1 MGWLSSIT
9 INDNKEG
16 RTVKKLLL
24 AGVALL
30 VTANITAARDITI
43 AQSSDLRSNNP
54 GVNRDGNTDGV
65 ILHIV
70 EGLVGYN
77 NAGEV
82 KPLLA
87 ESVEVAPDGLTYTFK
102 LRKDVKFHNGKP
114 LTAEDVVWNWTRYLK
129 PETKW
134 ACLNDFVEGGAA
146 HVTGVKATDAST
158 VEITLEKPS
167 GVFLGLMSR
176 PECGYTGMIS
186 PESVASDGSFV
197 KPIGTGPFQWDEWK
211 KGEYIRLAKFADY
224 VSPANDGKPDGM
236 VGSKRP
242 LADGVKFMVIPDA
255 STVKAGL
262 ESGVLDTAEISPDLI
277 PEFKTNEKMQL
288 IVSRNNGKNLFYIQ
302 TRDKV
307 LSNPGVRRAMAM
319 ALDLDE
325 LVAAASNGTGEANG
339 SMVSQDSV
347 YYGETQKKRPAYDI
361 EAAKKELEAAGYK
374 GEPISIIANKR
385 GNVPSFPAAVMAQ
398 AMMQQAG
405 LNVQIEVL
413 DYATQ
418 VDRRR
423 SGNYQ
428 VISQSVAPRL
438 DPALMYAFYVGNKDK
453 NASLMW
459 DDPKAIELMKA
470 AYVEADQTKRQ
481 KIFDEFHELMLKEMP
496 GIFLY
501 DMVDVWGAT
510 KKLKGQ
516 PVWQS
521 NARLWEVSVDN

>member
-1 MGWLSSIT
+1 M
-9 INDNKEG
+9 
-16 RTVKKLLL
+16 KKLLL
-24 AGVALL
+24 SGTALL
-30 VTANITAARDITI
+30 AMVHIAAARDITV

-77 NAGEV
+77 NSGEV

-87 ESVEVAPDGLTYTFK
+87 RSFETSADGLTYTFK
-102 LRKDVKFHNGKP
+102 LRTDVTFHNGKP
-114 LTAEDVVWNWTRYLK
+114 LTADDVVWNWTRYLN

-134 ACLNDFVEGGAA
+134 TCVKDFTEGGAA
-146 HVTGVKATDAST
+146 PVAGVKALDAET
-158 VEITLEKPS
+158 VEITLENPS
-167 GVFLGLMSR
+167 AVFLGLMSR

-186 PESVASDGSFV
+186 PESVSADGVFD
-197 KPIGTGPFQWDEWK
+197 KPIGTGPFQWDAWK
-211 KGEYIRLAKFADY
+211 KGEYIHLTRFADY

-277 PEFKTNEKMQL
+277 PEFKESDKTQL

-302 TRDKV
+302 TRDPV
-307 LSNPGVRRAMAM
+307 LSKPGVRRAMAM

-325 LVAAASNGTGEANG
+325 LAAAASNGTGEANG

-347 YYGETQKKRPAYDI
+347 YFSETQKKRLPYD
-361 EAAKKELEAAGYK
+361 LEAARKELADAGYN
-374 GEPISIIANKR
+374 GEPITIIANKR

-398 AMMQQAG
+398 AMMQQVG
-405 LNVQIEVL
+405 LNIQIEVL

-438 DPALMYAFYVGNKDK
+438 DPALMYAFYVGDKDK

-470 AYVEADQTKRQ
+470 AHVEADPAKRQ
-481 KIFDEFHELMLKEMP
+481 AIFDEFHELMLKEMP

-521 NARLWEVSVDN
+521 NARLWEVSVDD

>member
-361 EAAKKELEAAGYK
+361 DAAKKELEAAGYK

>member
-1 MGWLSSIT
+1 M
-9 INDNKEG
+9 
-16 RTVKKLLL
+16 KKLLL

-211 KGEYIRLAKFADY
+211 KGEYILLAKFADY

-361 EAAKKELEAAGYK
+361 DAAKKELEAAGYK

-510 KKLKGQ
+510 NKLKGQ

>member
-1 MGWLSSIT
+1 M
-9 INDNKEG
+9 
-16 RTVKKLLL
+16 KKLLL
-24 AGVALL
+24 TGTALL
-30 VTANITAARDITI
+30 AMAHVAAARDISI

-70 EGLVGYN
+70 EGLVGYSN
-77 NAGEV
+77 SGEV

-87 ESVEVAPDGLTYTFK
+87 KSFETSADGLTYTFK
-102 LRKDVKFHNGKP
+102 LRTDVKFHNGKP
-114 LTAEDVVWNWTRYLK
+114 LTADDVVWNWTRYLN

-134 ACLNDFVEGGAA
+134 TCLKDFSDGGAA
-146 HVTGVKATDAST
+146 AVASVKAPDAAT
-158 VEITLEKPS
+158 VEIKLQKPS
-167 GVFLGLMSR
+167 AVFLGLMSR
-176 PECGYTGMIS
+176 PECGFTGMIS
-186 PESVASDGSFV
+186 PESVAADGSFV
-197 KPIGTGPFQWDEWK
+197 KPIGTGPFQWNEWK
-211 KGEYIRLAKFADY
+211 KGEYIHLTRFADY
-224 VSPANDGKPDGM
+224 VSPENDGKPDGM
-236 VGSKRP
+236 VGAKRP
-242 LADGVKFMVIPDA
+242 LADGIKFMVIPDA

-277 PEFKTNEKMQL
+277 PEFKSNDKTQL

-307 LSNPGVRRAMAM
+307 LSNPGVRRAMAL
-319 ALDLDE
+319 ALDIDQL
-325 LVAAASNGTGEANG
+325 ASAASNGTGEANG

-347 YYGETQKKRPAYDI
+347 YFSETQKKRPPYDVA
-361 EAAKKELEAAGYK
+361 AAKKELADAGYK
-374 GEPISIIANKR
+374 GEPITIIANKR

-438 DPALMYAFYVGNKDK
+438 DPALMYAFYVGDKDK

-459 DDPKAIELMKA
+459 EDPKAIALMKA
-470 AYVEADQTKRQ
+470 AYVEADQAKRQ
-481 KIFDEFHELMLKEMP
+481 AIFDEFHELMLKEMP

-521 NARLWEVSVDN
+521 NARLWEVSVED

>member
-1 MGWLSSIT
+1 M
-9 INDNKEG
+9 
-16 RTVKKLLL
+16 KKLLL
-24 AGVALL
+24 SGVALIAA
-30 VTANITAARDITI
+30 TQIATARDVTV
-43 AQSSDLRSNNP
+43 ALSSDLRSSNP
-54 GVNRDGNTDGV
+54 GVNRDGNTDSV

-77 NAGEV
+77 NGGEV

-87 ESVEVAPDGLTYTFK
+87 KSFETSADGLTYTFK
-102 LRKDVKFHNGKP
+102 LRTDVKFHNGKP
-114 LTAEDVVWNWTRYLK
+114 LTADDVVWNWTRYLK
-129 PETKW
+129 PDTKW
-134 ACLNDFVEGGAA
+134 TCIKDFAEGGAA
-146 HVTGVKATDAST
+146 AVTGVTAVDAGT
-158 VEITLEKPS
+158 VEIKLAKPS
-167 GVFLGLMSR
+167 AVFLGLMSR
-176 PECGYTGMIS
+176 PECGFTGIIS
-186 PESVASDGSFV
+186 PDSVAADGSFA

-211 KGEYIRLAKFADY
+211 KGEYIHLTKFADY
-224 VSPANDGKPDGM
+224 VSPENNGQPDGM

-242 LADGVKFMVIPDA
+242 LVDGVKFMIIPDA
-255 STVKAGL
+255 STIKAGL
-262 ESGVLDTAEISPDLI
+262 QSGVLDTAEISPDLI
-277 PEFKTNEKMQL
+277 PEFKDSEKTQL
-288 IVSRNNGKNLFYIQ
+288 IVARNNGKNLLYIQ

-307 LSNPGVRRAMAM
+307 LSKPGVRRAMAM
-319 ALDLDE
+319 ALDLDQ

-347 YYGETQKKRPAYDI
+347 YFSETQKKRLPYDI
-361 EAAKKELEAAGYK
+361 EAAKKELADAGYN

-398 AMMQQAG
+398 AMMQQVG

-428 VISQSVAPRL
+428 VISQSVSPRL
-438 DPALMYAFYVGNKDK
+438 DPALMYAFYVGNKDE

-470 AYVEADQTKRQ
+470 AYVEADQAKRQ

-510 KKLKGQ
+510 KALKGQ

-521 NARLWEVSVDN
+521 NARLWEVSVEE

>member
-1 MGWLSSIT
+1 M
-9 INDNKEG
+9 
-16 RTVKKLLL
+16 KKILL

-30 VTANITAARDITI
+30 AIAGTVQARDLVV

-70 EGLVGYN
+70 EGLVGYTN
-77 NAGEV
+77 SGEV

-87 ESVEVAPDGLTYTFK
+87 QSFETSEDGLTYTFK
-102 LRKDVKFHNGKP
+102 LRDGVKFHNGKV

-134 ACLNDFVEGGAA
+134 TCLNDFVEGGAA
-146 HVTGVKATDAST
+146 PVAGVKAIDAST
-158 VEITLEKPS
+158 VEIKLTKPS
-167 GVFLGLMSR
+167 AVFLGLMSR
-176 PECGYTGMIS
+176 PECGYTGILS
-186 PESVASDGSFV
+186 PDSVTADGSFD
-197 KPIGTGPFQWDEWK
+197 KPIGTGPFMWDEWK
-211 KGEYIRLAKFADY
+211 KSEYIRLAKFNDY
-224 VSPANDGKPDGM
+224 QSPDNDGKPDGM

-242 LADGVKFMVIPDA
+242 LVDGVKFMVIPDA

-277 PEFKTNEKMQL
+277 PEFQNSDKMQL
-288 IVSRNNGKNLFYIQ
+288 IVARNNGKNLFYFQ

-319 ALDLDE
+319 ALDLDQ

-347 YYGETQKKRPAYDI
+347 YFNETQKKRLPYDL
-361 EAAKKELEAAGYK
+361 EAAKKELDAAGYK

-385 GNVPSFPAAVMAQ
+385 GNVPSYPAAIMAQ
-398 AMMQQAG
+398 AMMQQIG

-438 DPALMYAFYVGNKDK
+438 DPALMYSFYVGNKDK

-459 DDPKAIELMKA
+459 DNPKAVELMNA
-470 AYVEADQTKRQ
+470 AYAEADQTKRQ
-481 KIFDEFHELMLKEMP
+481 AIFDEFHELMLQEMP

-501 DMVDVWGAT
+501 DMVDVWGASKT
-510 KKLKGQ
+510 LKGV

-521 NARLWEVSVDN
+521 NTRLWEVSLEN

>member
-1 MGWLSSIT
+1 M
-9 INDNKEG
+9 NDQKKG

-24 AGVALL
+24 AGAAMLAL
-30 VTANITAARDITI
+30 ANASAARDITV
-43 AQSSDLRSNNP
+43 AQSSDLRSANP

-77 NAGEV
+77 NSGEV

-87 ESVEVAPDGLTYTFK
+87 KSVDMSADGLTYTFK
-102 LRKDVKFHNGKP
+102 LRTDVKFHNGKP
-114 LTAEDVVWNWTRYLK
+114 MTADDVVWNWNRYLK
-129 PETKW
+129 PDTKW
-134 ACLNDFVEGGAA
+134 TCLSDFAKGGAA
-146 HVTGVKATDAST
+146 AVADVMATDAST
-158 VEITLEKPS
+158 VTITLEKPS
-167 GVFLGLMSR
+167 AVFLGLMSR

-186 PESVASDGSFV
+186 PESVAADGSFA
-197 KPIGTGPFQWDEWK
+197 KPIGTGPFMWDEWK
-211 KGEYIRLAKFADY
+211 KGEYIHLKKFADY
-224 VSPANDGKPDGM
+224 VSPENDGKPDGM

-242 LADGVKFMVIPDA
+242 LADGIKFMVIPDP
-255 STVKAGL
+255 STIKAGL
-262 ESGVLDTAEISPDLI
+262 ESGVLDTAEVSPDLI
-277 PEFKTNEKMQL
+277 PEIKTNPKMQL
-288 IVSRNNGKNLFYIQ
+288 IVARNNGKNLFYIQ

-307 LSNPGVRRAMAM
+307 LSNPHIRRAMAM

-347 YYGETQKKRPAYDI
+347 YFDETQKKRLPYDI
-361 EAAKKELEAAGYK
+361 EAAKKELAAAGYK

-405 LNVQIEVL
+405 LNIQIEVL

-438 DPALMYAFYVGNKDK
+438 DPALMYSFYVGDKDK

-459 DDPKAIELMKA
+459 DDPKAVELMKA
-470 AYVEADQTKRQ
+470 AYVEADQAKRQ
-481 KIFDEFHELMLKEMP
+481 KLFDEFHELMLKEMP

-501 DMVDVWGAT
+501 DMVDVWGAAKT
-510 KKLKGQ
+510 LKGQ

-521 NARLWEVSVDN
+521 NARLWEVSVD

>member
-1 MGWLSSIT
+1 
-9 INDNKEG
+9 
-16 RTVKKLLL
+16 
-24 AGVALL
+24 
-30 VTANITAARDITI
+30 
-43 AQSSDLRSNNP
+43 
-54 GVNRDGNTDGV
+54 
-65 ILHIV
+65 
-70 EGLVGYN
+70 
-77 NAGEV
+77 
-82 KPLLA
+82 
-87 ESVEVAPDGLTYTFK
+87 
-102 LRKDVKFHNGKP
+102 
-114 LTAEDVVWNWTRYLK
+114 
-129 PETKW
+129 
-134 ACLNDFVEGGAA
+134 
-146 HVTGVKATDAST
+146 
-158 VEITLEKPS
+158 
-167 GVFLGLMSR
+167 MSR
-176 PECGYTGMIS
+176 PECGYTGIIS
-186 PESVASDGSFV
+186 PDSVGADGAF
-197 KPIGTGPFQWDEWK
+197 KTPIGTGPFKWDEWK
-211 KGEYIRLAKFADY
+211 KGEYVHLAKFDGY
-224 VSPANDGKPDGM
+224 VSPENDGKPDGM

-242 LADGVKFMVIPDA
+242 LVDGIKFMVIPDA

-277 PEFKTNEKMQL
+277 PEFKSSETMQL
-288 IVSRNNGKNLFYIQ
+288 IVARNNGKNLFYIQ
-302 TRDKV
+302 TRDPV
-307 LSNPGVRRAMAM
+307 LGKPAIRRAMAE
-319 ALDLDE
+319 ALDLDQ

-347 YYGETQKKRPAYDI
+347 YFNDTQKKRLPYDL
-361 EAAKKELEAAGYK
+361 EAAKKDLAEAGYK

-423 SGNYQ
+423 SGKYQ

-459 DDPKAIELMKA
+459 DDPQATELMKT
-470 AYVEADQTKRQ
+470 AYAEIDPKKRQ
-481 KIFDEFHELMLKEMP
+481 EIFDQFHTLMLKEMP

-521 NARLWEVSVDN
+521 NARLWEVSLEN

>member
-1 MGWLSSIT
+1 M
-9 INDNKEG
+9 
-16 RTVKKLLL
+16 KKFLL
-24 AGVALL
+24 AGVAVLAFTQ
-30 VTANITAARDITI
+30 VAGARDITI
-43 AQSSDLRSNNP
+43 AQSSDLRSANP
-54 GVNRDGNTDGV
+54 GVNRDGNTDSV

-77 NAGEV
+77 NSGEV

-87 ESVEVAPDGLTYTFK
+87 KSVEMSADGLTYTFA
-102 LRKDVKFHNGKP
+102 LRTDVKFHNGKP

-134 ACLNDFVEGGAA
+134 TCLSDFAQGGAA
-146 HVTGVKATDAST
+146 HVTGIEATDAST
-158 VEITLEKPS
+158 VTITLEKPS
-167 GVFLGLMSR
+167 AVFLGLMSR
-176 PECGYTGMIS
+176 PECGYSGMIS
-186 PESVASDGSFV
+186 PDSVESDGSFAT
-197 KPIGTGPFQWDEWK
+197 PIGTGPFQWDEWK
-211 KGEYIRLAKFADY
+211 KGEYIRLKKFAGY
-224 VSPANDGKPDGM
+224 ISPENDGEPDGM

-242 LADGVKFMVIPDA
+242 LVDGVKFMIIPDA

-277 PEFKTNEKMQL
+277 PEFQSNDKTQL

-347 YYGETQKKRPAYDI
+347 YFNETQKKRLPYDL
-361 EAAKKELEAAGYK
+361 EAAKKELAAAGYK

-385 GNVPSFPAAVMAQ
+385 GNVPSFPAAIMAQ
-398 AMMQQAG
+398 AMMQQVG

-438 DPALMYAFYVGNKDK
+438 DPALMYAFYVGDKDK

-459 DDPKAIELMKA
+459 DDPKAVDLMKA
-470 AYVEADQTKRQ
+470 AYVELDQEKRQ

-510 KKLKGQ
+510 KKLKGM

-521 NARLWEVSVDN
+521 NARLWEVSVEE

>member
-1 MGWLSSIT
+1 M
-9 INDNKEG
+9 
-16 RTVKKLLL
+16 KKILL
-24 AGVALL
+24 AGTILL
-30 VTANITAARDITI
+30 GMASLGHTRDIVI
-43 AQSSDLRSNNP
+43 AQSSDLRSSNP

-77 NAGEV
+77 NSGEV

-87 ESVEVAPDGLTYTFK
+87 KSFDVSGDGLTYTFH
-102 LRKDVKFHNGKP
+102 LRGDAKFHNGKA
-114 LTAEDVVWNWTRYLK
+114 LTADDVVWNWNRYLK

-134 ACLNDFVEGGAA
+134 TCLSDFAPSGAA
-146 HVTGVKATDAST
+146 PVTGVKAVDAST
-158 VEITLEKPS
+158 VQITLEKPS
-167 GVFLGLMSR
+167 AVFLGLMSR
-176 PECGYTGMIS
+176 PECGYTAIIS
-186 PESVASDGSFV
+186 PDSLAADGSFV
-197 KPIGTGPFQWDEWK
+197 KPVGTGPFMWDEWK
-211 KGEYIRLAKFADY
+211 KGEYIRLAKFTDY
-224 VSPANDGKPDGM
+224 ISPENDGKPDGM

-242 LADGVKFMVIPDA
+242 LADGIKFMVIPDA

-277 PEFKTNEKMQL
+277 PEIKASDKLQL
-288 IVSRNNGKNLFYIQ
+288 IVARNNGKNLFYIQ

-307 LSNPGVRRAMAM
+307 LSKPGVRRAMAM
-319 ALDLDE
+319 SLDLGE

-347 YYGETQKKRPAYDI
+347 YFDDTQKQRLPYDI
-361 EAAKKELEAAGYK
+361 EAAKKELADAGYK
-374 GEPISIIANKR
+374 GEPITIIANKR

-438 DPALMYAFYVGNKDK
+438 DPALMYSFYVGNKDK

-459 DDPKAIELMKA
+459 DDPKAVELMKA
-470 AYVEADQTKRQ
+470 AYIEADPAKRQ
-481 KIFDEFHELMLKEMP
+481 KIFDTFHELMLKEMP

-510 KKLKGQ
+510 KTLKGQ

-521 NARLWEVSVDN
+521 NARLWEVSVD

>member
-1 MGWLSSIT
+1 MH
-9 INDNKEG
+9 
-16 RTVKKLLL
+16 KLLL
-24 AGVALL
+24 AGTMLMAMTGV
-30 VTANITAARDITI
+30 VDARDIVV

-70 EGLVGYN
+70 EGLVGYAN
-77 NAGEV
+77 NGEV

-87 ESVEVAPDGLTYTFK
+87 KTFEVSADGLTYSFK
-102 LRKDVKFHNGKP
+102 LRDDVKFHNGKT
-114 LTAEDVVWNWTRYLK
+114 LTADDVVWNWNRYLK

-134 ACLNDFVEGGAA
+134 TCLPDFDGSGSV
-146 HVTGVKATDAST
+146 HVTGVKAVDAST
-158 VEITLEKPS
+158 VAITLEKPS
-167 GVFLGLMSR
+167 AVFLGLMSR

-186 PESVASDGSFV
+186 PESVGADGSFV
-197 KPIGTGPFQWDEWK
+197 KPIGTGPFKWDEWK
-211 KGEYIRLAKFADY
+211 KGEYIHLAKFDDY
-224 VSPANDGKPDGM
+224 VSPENAGKPDGM

-242 LADGVKFMVIPDA
+242 LVDGIKFMVIPDA

-262 ESGVLDTAEISPDLI
+262 QSGVLDTAEISPDLI
-277 PEFKTNEKMQL
+277 PEFKTSDTMQL
-288 IVSRNNGKNLFYIQ
+288 IVARNNGKNLFYIQ

-319 ALDLDE
+319 ALDLDQ
-325 LVAAASNGTGEANG
+325 LVEAASNGTGAANG
-339 SMVSQDSV
+339 SMVSQDSLYFDDV
-347 YYGETQKKRPAYDI
+347 QKQRLPYDI
-361 EAAKKELEAAGYK
+361 EAAKKELATAGYK
-374 GEPISIIANKR
+374 GEPITIIANKR
-385 GNVPSFPAAVMAQ
+385 SNVPSFPAAVMAQ

-428 VISQSVAPRL
+428 IISQSVAPRL
-438 DPALMYAFYVGNKDK
+438 DPALMYGFYVGNKDK

-459 DDPKAIELMKA
+459 DDPKAVELMKA
-470 AYVEADQTKRQ
+470 AYAEPEQTKRQ
-481 KIFDEFHELMLKEMP
+481 AIFDEFHTLMLKQMP

-521 NARLWEVSVDN
+521 NARLWEVSLDN

>member
-1 MGWLSSIT
+1 M
-9 INDNKEG
+9 
-16 RTVKKLLL
+16 KKLLL

-30 VTANITAARDITI
+30 VTTNIAAARDITI

-70 EGLVGYN
+70 EGLVGYTN
-77 NAGEV
+77 SGEV

-87 ESVEVAPDGLTYTFK
+87 KSFETSADGLTYTFK
-102 LRKDVKFHNGKP
+102 LRTDVKFHNGKA
-114 LTAEDVVWNWTRYLK
+114 LSADDVVWNWTRYLK

-134 ACLNDFVEGGAA
+134 TCRNDFAEGGAA
-146 HVTGVKATDAST
+146 HVTGVKAVDAGT

-167 GVFLGLMSR
+167 AVFLGLMSR
-176 PECGYTGMIS
+176 PECGYTGIIS
-186 PESVASDGSFV
+186 PESVGADGSFI

-211 KGEYIRLAKFADY
+211 KGEYIRLAKFGEY
-224 VSPANDGKPDGM
+224 VSPENDGKPDGM

-242 LADGVKFMVIPDA
+242 LADGIKFMVIPDA

-277 PEFKTNEKMQL
+277 PEFQSNDKTQL

-325 LVAAASNGTGEANG
+325 LAAAASNGTGEANG

-347 YYGETQKKRPAYDI
+347 YFDDTQKKRLPYDP

-398 AMMQQAG
+398 AMMQQVG

-438 DPALMYAFYVGNKDK
+438 DPALMYSFYVGNKDK

-459 DDPKAIELMKA
+459 DDPKAVELMNA
-470 AYVEADQTKRQ
+470 AYLEADPAKRG

-521 NARLWEVSVDN
+521 NARLWEVSVEN

>member
-1 MGWLSSIT
+1 M
-9 INDNKEG
+9 
-16 RTVKKLLL
+16 KKLLL
-24 AGVALL
+24 AGTVLL
-30 VTANITAARDITI
+30 GIGGMAHARDLVVG
-43 AQSSDLRSNNP
+43 QSSDLRSNNP

-70 EGLVGYN
+70 EGLVGYTN
-77 NAGEV
+77 SGEV

-87 ESVEVAPDGLTYTFK
+87 KSFEVSPDGLTYTFK
-102 LRKDVKFHNGKP
+102 LRDGVKFHNGKV
-114 LTAEDVVWNWTRYLK
+114 LSADDVVWNWTRYLK

-134 ACLNDFVEGGAA
+134 TCLNDFVEGGAA
-146 HVTGVKATDAST
+146 PVAGVKALDPAT
-158 VEITLEKPS
+158 VEIKLTKPS
-167 GVFLGLMSR
+167 AVFLGLMSR
-176 PECGYTGMIS
+176 PECGYTGILS
-186 PESVASDGSFV
+186 PDSVTADGAFD
-197 KPIGTGPFQWDEWK
+197 KPIGTGPFMWDEWK
-211 KGEYIRLAKFADY
+211 KSEYIHLNKFNDY
-224 VSPANDGKPDGM
+224 VSPDNDGKPDGM

-242 LADGVKFMVIPDA
+242 LVDGLKFMVIPDA

-262 ESGVLDTAEISPDLI
+262 ESGVLQTAEISPDLI
-277 PEFKTNEKMQL
+277 PEFQSSDKLQL
-288 IVSRNNGKNLFYIQ
+288 IVARNNGKNLLYFQ

-319 ALDLDE
+319 ALDLDQ
-325 LVAAASNGTGEANG
+325 LVAAASNGTGETNG

-347 YYGETQKKRPAYDI
+347 FFSETQKKRLPYDL
-361 EAAKKELEAAGYK
+361 EAAKKELDAAGYK

-398 AMMQQAG
+398 AMMQQIG

-438 DPALMYAFYVGNKDK
+438 DPALMYSFYVGNKDK

-459 DDPKAIELMKA
+459 DNPKAIELMNA
-470 AYVEADQTKRQ
+470 AYAEADQTKRQ
-481 KIFDEFHELMLKEMP
+481 AIFDEFHELMLQEMP

-501 DMVDVWGAT
+501 DMVDVWGAS
-510 KKLKGQ
+510 KSLKGV

-521 NARLWEVSVDN
+521 NTRLWEVSLED